1 MDATKPPAAL
11 DTDTLIDEILA
22 KKGPHKYKEGLS
34 EDNWEEEIEQIPL
47 FMSKCP
53 DVIDPERAPALAALQ
68 QLKYE
73 DATPTNRANA
83 YKEEGNYLFKQKKYK
98 EATAAYSEAIRQKCE
113 DPATNAILYCNR
125 AAMEYHLGN
134 YRSSLMDCKQARKF
148 KPDHFKAIAR
158 GAMCCV
164 KLKRLDEAIEWCD
177 EGLSISPDD
186 ATLTDL
192 RSTASKEKKR
202 FERDQRKEQMSIKAK
217 VAEEEG
223 LLAAI
228 KSRGITLAHTSGGGA
243 GGLSLEE
250 PHPSGKRVHL
260 DKDGALVWPVL
271 FLYPEFGQTD
281 LVEAFVE
288 NQLFEEHVD
297 AMLGSER
304 PPWDVKNQYTPSNVE
319 LYFQDPTTDEC
330 VPVDLHSTLGNVL
343 ALPRYKVV
351 SGTPSFIVLA
361 AGTSFREQFLKR

>member
-22 KKGPHKYKEGLS
+22 KKGPHKYKEGNS
-34 EDNWEEEIEQIPL
+34 NRFPY
-47 FMSKCP
+47 SCP
-53 DVIDPERAPALAALQ
+53 NVLTSLIQNVRPALAALQ

-148 KPDHFKAIAR
+148 KPDHFKQ
-158 GAMCCV
+158 
-164 KLKRLDEAIEWCD
+164 LQE
-177 EGLSISPDD
+177 ISPDD

-319 LYFQDPTTDEC
+319 M
-330 VPVDLHSTLGNVL
+330 
-343 ALPRYKVV
+343 
-351 SGTPSFIVLA
+351 
-361 AGTSFREQFLKR
+361 